1 MLNHDAE
8 LGYCIRIHTLGYLW
22 QDWDLDLFPHVQ
34 SWFILFHNSSLIIFH
49 PVNYVCRLSV
59 VSLVPSDWPTDQSLA
74 REYRYRHALLYGSTC
89 WLVITLKFNQPN
101 FRMKTLSSVHGICWR
116 FLSNVLVAM
125 GVSSGLCLKEMMH
138 TIKLR
143 LWLAAL
149 PCPSYLGD
157 PTRWRYC
164 YASTNF
170 VLGSALSS
178 TASTLVFDWLRKYF

>member
-1 MLNHDAE
+1 MYWYVSWHIEVYHHTDLLYTYTYCKYFSDIIE
-8 LGYCIRIHTLGYLW
+8 LGILSL
-22 QDWDLDLFPHVQ
+22 VQ
-34 SWFILFHNSSLIIFH
+34 SCYPPSSNNSLIIFH
-49 PVNYVCRLSV
+49 LQNYVCRLSV
-59 VSLVPSDWPTDQSLA
+59 VPLVPSDWFNNQSLA

-89 WLVITLKFNQPN
+89 WLVVTIKFNQPT

-138 TIKLR
+138 TVKLR
-143 LWLAAL
+143 FWLAAL

-170 VLGSALSS
+170 VLGSALD
-178 TASTLVFDWLRKYF
+178 LPHLH

>member
-1 MLNHDAE
+1 MEAFLPWHKT
-8 LGYCIRIHTLGYLW
+8 C
-22 QDWDLDLFPHVQ
+22 
-34 SWFILFHNSSLIIFH
+34 LIITYHF
-49 PVNYVCRLSV
+49 PSCELCL
-59 VSLVPSDWPTDQSLA
+59 SLVGGTFGTFWLVYDQPLA

-89 WLVITLKFNQPN
+89 WLVDTAEVNQPN
-101 FRMKTLSSVHGICWR
+101 FSMKTLSSVHGICWR

-170 VLGSALSS
+170 VLGSALKF